1 MIFCVKS
8 PLLLRPQRQV
18 CVVFFI
24 LLFAISFGGS
34 EVKTL
39 SAHLG
44 KNSQDCDDEVI
55 VRVAGTGNP
64 GANGIYTCASISSGI
79 PNFLCNELIIN

>member
-1 MIFCVKS
+1 M
-8 PLLLRPQRQV
+8 
-18 CVVFFI
+18 
-24 LLFAISFGGS
+24 
-34 EVKTL
+34 KTL

-55 VRVAGTGNP
+55 VRVAGAGNP